1 MHSIDA
7 HSIDARATD
16 ADLVGT
22 DFAALFDRHATV
34 VHRYLSRR
42 IGTAVA
48 DDLLGETF
56 LVAYERRATFDRSR
70 ADARPW
76 LLGIATNLLRR
87 HRRDELAQYRAW
99 ARTGADPV
107 GGEVEDARVAQRLDA
122 GAWSA
127 RLAGVLAGMR
137 REDREV
143 LLLVAWGEL
152 SYPEVAAALHIPAG
166 TVRSRLHRARAAVRA
181 ELPELEG
188 GQPWTS

>member
-1 MHSIDA
+1 M

-16 ADLVGT
+16 ADLVVT
-22 DFAALFDRHATV
+22 DFAALFDRHATAV
-34 VHRYLSRR
+34 YRYLSRR

-56 LVAYERRATFDRSR
+56 LVAYERRATFDRCR

-76 LLGIATNLLRR
+76 LLGIATNLLHR
-87 HRRDELAQYRAW
+87 HRRDELAKYRAW
-99 ARTGADPV
+99 ARTGVDPI
-107 GGEVEDARVAQRLDA
+107 GGDGEDGRIAQRVDA
-122 GAWSA
+122 GAWST

-152 SYPEVAAALHIPAG
+152 SYPEVAAALHIPVG